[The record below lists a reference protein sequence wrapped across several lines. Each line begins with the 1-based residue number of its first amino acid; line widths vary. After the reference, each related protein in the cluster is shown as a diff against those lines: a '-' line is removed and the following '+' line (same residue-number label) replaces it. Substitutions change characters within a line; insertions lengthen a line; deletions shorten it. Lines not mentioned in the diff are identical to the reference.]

1 MALTLS
7 SAARLASPN
16 FGNIEQL
23 GQDIGSL
30 SARRRQRGMLAD
42 LMAPL
47 MSGDAS
53 QTDYSNAAVQLAQM
67 GDLDRAVQ
75 VSQLGQN
82 VGANRR
88 ALREQMT
95 QDQLAIN
102 EEASLKRL
110 KSNAISTLQ
119 RRAEIESDPV
129 KKQKIINGLMI
140 ARTSRDRETLE
151 NLIAGR
157 SLSLEPD
164 FRVTGEYTQE
174 DEAGNE
180 WSISI
185 RQDINDPS
193 AEPIRSETL
202 VGASY
207 IPEVGGSP
215 QKRSGTDTPVGATR
229 IVSDT
234 SGISGEDR
242 SVIQREIDASREY
255 LTLKAEAIAALST
268 IEGQITD
275 AQKSLSLLDDIKTGG
290 FDTALVRQASDFFG
304 VTPKDEAQFNL
315 LAGQAVLAG
324 LSAFTGA
331 ISEGERNYLES
342 LFQDLERSEG
352 ANRGILELM
361 LERAEF
367 NLRDAQAKA
376 KSDSFDEYMQ
386 NRPTR
391 VGTTAQ
397 PEEVSWNSLT
407 K

>member
-53 QTDYSNAAVQLAQM
+53 QADYSNAAVQLAQM

-88 ALREQMT
+88 ALRQQMT
-95 QDQLAIN
+95 EDQLAIN

-164 FRVTGEYTQE
+164 FRVTGEYTQQ

-215 QKRSGTDTPVGATR
+215 RKRSGTDTPVGATR

-255 LTLKAEAIAALST
+255 LTLKSEAIAALST
-268 IEGQITD
+268 IEGQIAD

-290 FDTALVRQASDFFG
+290 FDTALVRRASDFLG

-331 ISEGERNYLES
+331 ISEGERNYLQS

-397 PEEVSWNSLT
+397 PEEVSWNNLT